1 MIGIICAMEVEA
13 DAVRALLRDPREET
27 VSGVR
32 FTCGTVSG
40 KDVVLAVC
48 GVGKVYAALC
58 TEAMILKYSPDA
70 IVNVGVAGT
79 LTPELSIGD
88 VAVGTAAVCHDMD
101 TSPFGDPPGFIS
113 GIGVFTPLS
122 EDLAER
128 LLEILKEQ
136 GLKGIPGVIASGDR
150 FVWRSSDKNR
160 ITKHFGAVVCE
171 MEGQAIAQTCFV
183 NRTPCAIIR
192 SVSDNADGVAAD
204 FENFKF
210 LAAENAARVI
220 TAFLASLSE

>member
-1 MIGIICAMEVEA
+1 MIGIICAMEVEM
-13 DAVRALLRDPREET
+13 DAIRALLRDPREET

-32 FTCGTVSG
+32 FARGTVSG
-40 KDVVLAVC
+40 KEVVLAVS

-70 IVNVGVAGT
+70 VINVGVAGT

-101 TSPFGDPPGFIS
+101 TTPFGDPPGFIA

-122 EDLAER
+122 KELSDR
-128 LLEILKEQ
+128 LLEILCEQ
-136 GLKGIPGVIASGDR
+136 DLKGVSGVIASGDR

-183 NRTPCAIIR
+183 NHVPCAVIR

-204 FENFKF
+204 FEKFKF

-220 TAFLASLSE
+220 TAFLASLPE